1 MINLQSFLYLQ
12 AMNLAEVKPGTKV
25 KIKSF
30 KSDDLI
36 LKLME
41 MGCLPE
47 EIITV
52 YKKAPLGDPIY
63 IMVAGYSLSL
73 RLDEA
78 EQINVER
85 FVEESK
91 F

>member
-1 MINLQSFLYLQ
+1 MKLSTI
-12 AMNLAEVKPGTKV
+12 KTGTKV

-30 KSDDLI
+30 ENDEII

-47 EIITV
+47 EELTV
-52 YKKAPLGDPIY
+52 WKKAPWGDPIY
-63 IMVAGYSLSL
+63 VLVAGYSLSL

-78 EQINVER
+78 EKINVEII
-85 FVEESK
+85 
-91 F
+91 

>member
-1 MINLQSFLYLQ
+1 MKLSTI
-12 AMNLAEVKPGTKV
+12 KTGTKV

-30 KSDDLI
+30 ENDEII

-47 EIITV
+47 EELTV
-52 YKKAPLGDPIY
+52 WKKAPLGDPIY
-63 IMVAGYSLSL
+63 VLVAGYSLSL

-78 EQINVER
+78 EKINVEII
-85 FVEESK
+85 
-91 F
+91 

>member
-1 MINLQSFLYLQ
+1 MIYLRQ
-12 AMNLAEVKPGTKV
+12 DFIMMNLSQVKPGTKV

-30 KSDDLI
+30 ENDEII

-47 EIITV
+47 EEITV
-52 YKKAPLGDPIY
+52 WKKAPMGGPIY

-73 RLDEA
+73 RMDEA
-78 EQINVER
+78 EKINIEYL
-85 FVEESK
+85 
-91 F
+91 

>member
-1 MINLQSFLYLQ
+1 MIYLRPDFNM
-12 AMNLAEVKPGTKV
+12 MNLSQVKPGTKV

-30 KSDDLI
+30 ENDEII

-47 EIITV
+47 EEITV
-52 YKKAPLGDPIY
+52 WKKAPMGGPIY

-73 RLDEA
+73 RMDEA
-78 EQINVER
+78 EKINIEYL
-85 FVEESK
+85 
-91 F
+91 

>member
-1 MINLQSFLYLQ
+1 
-12 AMNLAEVKPGTKV
+12 MNLAEVKPGTKV

-47 EIITV
+47 ETITV
-52 YKKAPLGDPIY
+52 YKKAPFGDPIY
-63 IMVAGYSLSL
+63 IMVSGYSLSL
-73 RLDEA
+73 RIDEA
-78 EQINVER
+78 EQIIVENII
-85 FVEESK
+85 EESK
-91 F
+91 V

>member
-1 MINLQSFLYLQ
+1 MIYLRPDFIM
-12 AMNLAEVKPGTKV
+12 MNLSQVKPGTKV

-30 KSDDLI
+30 ENDEII

-47 EIITV
+47 EEITV
-52 YKKAPLGDPIY
+52 WKKAPLGGPIY

-73 RLDEA
+73 RVDEA
-78 EQINVER
+78 EKINIEYL
-85 FVEESK
+85 
-91 F
+91 

>member
-1 MINLQSFLYLQ
+1 MIYLRPDFIM
-12 AMNLAEVKPGTKV
+12 MNLSQVKPGTKV

-30 KSDDLI
+30 ENDEII

-47 EIITV
+47 EEITV
-52 YKKAPLGDPIY
+52 WKKAPMGGPIY

-73 RLDEA
+73 RMDEA
-78 EQINVER
+78 EKINIEYL
-85 FVEESK
+85 
-91 F
+91 

>member
-1 MINLQSFLYLQ
+1 MKLSQ
-12 AMNLAEVKPGTKV
+12 VKPGTKV

-30 KSDDLI
+30 ENHEII

-47 EIITV
+47 EEIV
-52 YKKAPLGDPIY
+52 VWKKAPFGDPIY
-63 IMVAGYSLSL
+63 TLVAGYSLSL

-78 EQINVER
+78 EQIIVDYIVE
-85 FVEESK
+85 V
-91 F
+91 

>member
-1 MINLQSFLYLQ
+1 MIYLPPIKD
-12 AMNLAEVKPGTKV
+12 MNLSQVKPGTKV

-30 KSDDLI
+30 ENDEII

-47 EIITV
+47 EEITV
-52 YKKAPLGDPIY
+52 WKKAPFGDPIY

-73 RLDEA
+73 RANEA
-78 EQINVER
+78 AKINVE
-85 FVEESK
+85 VL
-91 F
+91 